1 MVFHVQT
8 EDSGV
13 DNPHIFTHLFHGG
26 VILSTRKLTYDPAA
40 AEDVVKSLMQ
50 AQHKAALKELKNGTF
65 AEKIESY
72 LGDNP
77 DLEPRAGATKKVKR
91 KRGSDISE
99 ALDALAPGE
108 GSDAEAEDEPA
119 SVHSPAPSLAP
130 KPPGESAPR
139 VGTYAQHRK
148 SNPKI
153 SSNTDHVHLTESP
166 TPAKHQPPPRT
177 QAVPKP
183 VPAAPSGRRR
193 AQRPSAG
200 GVVVSRPAVIVGA
213 PPKVVGSPKAPRPAR
228 ARKAREESQD
238 GIFGQ
243 DLISEKSLDEVI
255 LAYLS
260 EDGAEE

>member
-1 MVFHVQT
+1 LVFHVQT

-26 VILSTRKLTYDPAA
+26 VILSSRKMTYDPAS

-50 AQHKAALKELKNGTF
+50 AQHKAVLKELKSGTF
-65 AEKIESY
+65 AEKIEAY

-77 DLEPRAGATKKVKR
+77 DLLPRGGGGGKKSR
-91 KRGSDISE
+91 ARGSDVSE
-99 ALDALAPGE
+99 AINAL
-108 GSDAEAEDEPA
+108 SEADVPADEPA
-119 SVHSPAPSLAP
+119 EVHSPAPESAAP
-130 KPPGESAPR
+130 PPGEASAR
-139 VGTYAQHRK
+139 VGTYSKHRK
-148 SNPKI
+148 SDRQI
-153 SSNTDHVHLTESP
+153 ASTDVRVKFNDSASKRIPPSTAARRAAPTTP
-166 TPAKHQPPPRT
+166 TPSNDT
-177 QAVPKP
+177 
-183 VPAAPSGRRR
+183 RR
-193 AQRPSAG
+193 AASRPSSG

-213 PPKVVGSPKAPRPAR
+213 PPKVVGSSPKPARPAR

-260 EDGAEE
+260 EDGSEE